1 MAQDIDWRPQTGEI
15 PTGPGVYRFLDS
27 NGRVLYVGKA
37 KSLRARLSNYFGPLD
52 SLHERTRRM
61 VTTAVDVKWVIV
73 KSEYEALQLE
83 FMWIKQFDP
92 PFNVVFKD
100 DKSYPYLAVSLSD
113 AFPRAFITRN
123 RELKGVKFFG
133 PYTNAWAVRE
143 TLDTLLKVYPVRS
156 CTQGVFDRAKRTGRA
171 CLLGDIGKCAAPCVG
186 RVTSDEHKQIARDF
200 IDFMGGGDT
209 RIVADLKKRMVSAS
223 EEQQYELA
231 AQLRDDYQALEKVLE
246 KSTVVF
252 TDQTDADLFGIEHD
266 DLAAAVSQFI
276 VRGGRIRGVR
286 GWVVDKELERD
297 LPELVE
303 YVLQNVYESP
313 AGAEPIEVPRE
324 VLVPELPEDAKELAR
339 WLGEKRGSKVDLRVP
354 QRGDKAALAKTALTN
369 AKHALLLYK
378 SRRTTDFTARAEA
391 LTALQNALGLSDAPL
406 RIECFDIS
414 HLGGTNVVASMV
426 VFEDG
431 LPKKDQYRHFAIEE
445 TTDDT
450 DSIYQVLMRRLKY
463 LREPEPEQPV
473 TEFGPDG
480 EIVETGKPR
489 ARFAYRP
496 NLLIVDGGQPQVNAA
511 ARALRDSGVTDLA
524 VVGIAK
530 RLEELWLPEEP
541 FPVILPRGADELFLV
556 QRLRDEAHRFAI
568 SYQRK
573 KRSGSIASQL
583 EQISGL
589 GEKRVKALL
598 KHFGSAKRLKQA
610 SADEIS
616 EVAGIGPVLAQQ
628 IVAEI
633 GDPLA

>member
-15 PTGPGVYRFLDS
+15 PTGPGVYRFLDAG
-27 NGRVLYVGKA
+27 GRVLYVGKA

-61 VTTAVDVKWVIV
+61 VTTAADVKWVIV

-123 RELKGVKFFG
+123 RELRGVKYFG
-133 PYTNAWAVRE
+133 PYTSAWAVRE

-156 CTQGVFDRAKRTGRA
+156 CTQGIFDRAKRAGRP

-186 RVTSDEHKQIARDF
+186 RVTSDEHKSIARDF

-209 RIVADLKKRMVSAS
+209 QIVSGLKTRMMAAS
-223 EEQQYELA
+223 ENQQYELA
-231 AQLRDDYQALEKVLE
+231 AQLRDDVVALEKVLE
-246 KSTVVF
+246 KSTIVF
-252 TDQTDADLFGIEHD
+252 TDQTDADLFGIAHD
-266 DLAAAVSQFI
+266 ELAAAVSQFI

-286 GWVVDKELERD
+286 GWVVNKELERD
-297 LPELVE
+297 LGELVE
-303 YVLQNVYESP
+303 YVLQNVYDSP
-313 AGAEPIEVPRE
+313 DGAEPIEVPRE
-324 VLVPELPEDAKELAR
+324 VLVPELPEDAKELAK
-339 WLGEKRGSKVDLRVP
+339 WLGDRRGSKVDLRVP

-369 AKHALLLYK
+369 AKHALMLYK
-378 SRRTTDFTARAEA
+378 NRRTSDFTARADA
-391 LTALQNALGLSDAPL
+391 LAALQRALGLADAPL

-431 LPKKDQYRHFAIEE
+431 LPKKDQYRHFAIEN

-463 LREPEPEQPV
+463 LQEPEAQAADQAP
-473 TEFGPDG
+473 T
-480 EIVETGKPR
+480 
-489 ARFAYRP
+489 RFAYRP

-511 ARALRDSGVTDLA
+511 ARALADSGVTDLA
-524 VVGIAK
+524 VVGLAK
-530 RLEELWLPEEP
+530 RLEELWLPNDN
-541 FPVILPRGADELFLV
+541 FPVILPRGADELFMV

-583 EQISGL
+583 TEISGL
-589 GEKRVKALL
+589 GEKRVAALL

-610 SADEIS
+610 SVEEIS
-616 EVAGIGPVLAQQ
+616 EVAGIGPVLVQQ
-628 IVAEI
+628 IVDTI
-633 GDPLA
+633 GEN

>member
-1 MAQDIDWRPQTGEI
+1 MAQELDWRPQTGEI
-15 PTGPGVYRFLDS
+15 PTGPGVYRFLDAG
-27 NGRVLYVGKA
+27 GRVLYVGKA

-123 RELKGVKFFG
+123 RELKGVKYFG
-133 PYTNAWAVRE
+133 PYTQAWAVRE

-156 CTQGVFDRAKRTGRA
+156 CTQGIFDRAKRTGRP

-186 RVTSDEHKQIARDF
+186 RVTSDQHKSIARDF

-209 RIVADLKKRMVSAS
+209 RIVADLRKRMMAAS
-223 EEQQYELA
+223 ESQQYELA
-231 AQLRDDYQALEKVLE
+231 AQLRDDVTALEKVLE

-252 TDQTDADLFGIEHD
+252 TDQTDADLFGIAHD
-266 DLAAAVSQFI
+266 ELAAAVFQFK

-286 GWVVDKELERD
+286 GWVVDKELERE

-303 YVLQNVYESP
+303 YVLQNVYDSP
-313 AGAEPIEVPRE
+313 EGAEPIEVPRE
-324 VLVPELPEDAKELAR
+324 VLVPELPEDASELAK
-339 WLGEKRGSKVDLRVP
+339 WLGSKRGAKVDLRVP

-369 AKHALLLYK
+369 AKHSLMLYK
-378 SRRTTDFTARAEA
+378 NRRTADFTARADA
-391 LTALQNALGLSDAPL
+391 LAALQRALGLADAPL

-431 LPKKDQYRHFAIEE
+431 LPKKDQYRHFTIEN

-450 DSIYQVLMRRLKY
+450 DSIYQVLMRRLKH
-463 LREPEPEQPV
+463 LQDPEPVDGTV
-473 TEFGPDG
+473 T
-480 EIVETGKPR
+480 
-489 ARFAYRP
+489 RFAYRP

-530 RLEELWLPEEP
+530 RLEELWLPEDP

-568 SYQRK
+568 NFQRK

-583 EQISGL
+583 GEIQGL
-589 GEKRVKALL
+589 GEKRVTALL
-598 KHFGSAKRLKQA
+598 KRFGSAKRLKQA
-610 SADEIS
+610 TVEEIS
-616 EVAGIGPVLAQQ
+616 EVAGIGPILAQQ
-628 IVAEI
+628 IVDSIGEI
-633 GDPLA
+633 